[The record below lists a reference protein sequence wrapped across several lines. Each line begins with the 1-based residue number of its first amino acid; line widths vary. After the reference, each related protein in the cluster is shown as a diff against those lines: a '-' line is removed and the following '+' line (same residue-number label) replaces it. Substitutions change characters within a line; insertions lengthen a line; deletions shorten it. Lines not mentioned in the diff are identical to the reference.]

1 MQIETNKLEEMN
13 KLRVRGDIPIIARNA
28 GVQPGAIYRALQ
40 TGKCGVA
47 VYTALHEYFAKRKQL
62 INYN

>member
-28 GVQPGAIYRALQ
+28 GVQPGAIYRALE

>member
-1 MQIETNKLEEMN
+1 MQIEVTKLEEMN

-28 GVQPGAIYRALQ
+28 GVQPGAIYRALE

>member
-13 KLRVRGDIPIIARNA
+13 KLRVRGDVPLIAA
-28 GVQPGAIYRALQ
+28 QAKVQPGAIYRALE

>member
-13 KLRVRGDIPIIARNA
+13 KLRVRGDVPIIAEKA
-28 GVQPGAIYRALQ
+28 GVQPGAIYRALE

-47 VYTALHEYFAKRKQL
+47 VYTALHMYFNERKQL
-62 INYN
+62 IGQN

>member
-13 KLRVRGDIPIIARNA
+13 KLRVRGDVPLIAEKA
-28 GVQPGAIYRALQ
+28 GVQPGAIYRALE

-47 VYTALHEYFAKRKQL
+47 VYTALHIYFNERKQL
-62 INYN
+62 IGQN

>member
-1 MQIETNKLEEMN
+1 MQIEVTKLEEMN
-13 KLRVRGDIPIIARNA
+13 KLRVRGDVPIIAEQA
-28 GVQPGAIYRALQ
+28 KVKPGAIYRALE

>member
-13 KLRVRGDIPIIARNA
+13 KLRVRGDVPLIAEKA
-28 GVQPGAIYRALQ
+28 GVQPGAIYRALE

-47 VYTALHEYFAKRKQL
+47 VYTALHMYFNERKQL
-62 INYN
+62 IGQN

>member
-13 KLRVRGDIPIIARNA
+13 KLRVRGDVPLIAAQA
-28 GVQPGAIYRALQ
+28 GVQPGAIYRALE

-47 VYTALHEYFAKRKQL
+47 VYTALHIYFNERKQL
-62 INYN
+62 IGKN

>member
-1 MQIETNKLEEMN
+1 MQIEVTKLEEMN
-13 KLRVRGDIPIIARNA
+13 KLRVRGDVPIIAQNA
-28 GVQPGAIYRALQ
+28 GVQPGAIYRALE

>member
-28 GVQPGAIYRALQ
+28 GVQPGAIYRALE

-47 VYTALHEYFAKRKQL
+47 VYTALHIYFNERKQL
-62 INYN
+62 IGQN

>member
-13 KLRVRGDIPIIARNA
+13 KLRVRGDVPIIARNA
-28 GVQPGAIYRALQ
+28 GVQPGAIYRALE

>member
-1 MQIETNKLEEMN
+1 MQIEHNKLIEMN
-13 KLRVRGDIPIIARNA
+13 MLRVRGDVPLIAEQA
-28 GVQPGAIYRALQ
+28 KVKPGAIYRALE

-47 VYTALHEYFAKRKQL
+47 VYTALHEYFSKRKQL

>member
-1 MQIETNKLEEMN
+1 MQIEVNKLEEMN
-13 KLRVRGDIPIIARNA
+13 ELRVRGDIPIIARNA